1 MHFGLAYAGLGAVQG
16 EDMPVL
22 AMMLLAV
29 LPLALVLAA
38 VCDLRTMMIPD
49 RISIA
54 LVLLFLPAA
63 VIGGLSGAQV
73 ALALAAAVAVFLAG
87 FCLFA
92 LHVMGGGDA
101 KLLSASAL
109 WFGFNISLFEYLVA
123 VSFAGGALALAV
135 LVLRQAARRL
145 PALACAMPA
154 SLISS
159 AKLPYAVAIA
169 IGGLASFGK
178 APLFLA
184 LLAAAS

>member
-1 MHFGLAYAGLGAVQG
+1 MH
-16 EDMPVL
+16 VL

-38 VCDLRTMMIPD
+38 ACDLRAMTIPD

-54 LVLLFLPAA
+54 LVLLFFPAA
-63 VIGGLSGAQV
+63 VVAGLPWAQI
-73 ALALAAAVAVFLAG
+73 ALAPVAALSVFLAG
-87 FCLFA
+87 FGLFA
-92 LHVMGGGDA
+92 LNVMGGGDA

-135 LVLRQAARRL
+135 LLLRHAARRL
-145 PALACAMPA
+145 PALASSMPA
-154 SLISS
+154 SLVSS
-159 AKLPYAVAIA
+159 NRLPYAVAIA

-178 APLFLA
+178 APLILA
-184 LLAAAS
+184 LLDATP